1 MQGWVKSFFS
11 RSRSRSCDHL
21 KKKDLCDPD
30 PLFDVIAIP
39 ITLRSLK
46 DFKALSR
53 GYKHVCLHI
62 FNFIPRFKRLVC
74 GSFVFFW
81 QNSAKQKQKQRLIV
95 Q

>member
-11 RSRSRSCDHL
+11 RSRSRSCDHF

-46 DFKALSR
+46 NVKALSH

-62 FNFIPRFKRLVC
+62 YLA
-74 GSFVFFW
+74 SFRVS
-81 QNSAKQKQKQRLIV
+81 NGGR
-95 Q
+95 